1 MEQISKANSLHLFL
15 QIKAGL
21 SNLGISSQITQ
32 GYIFLPVPLQQCWAA
47 FLPVL
52 AGRRPLKSQNTKT
65 QKYQPRPVAASTSA
79 LASAAYLLPG
89 GSGNDEADE
98 IDADRRIPSPPPSD
112 LKLPPDELEL
122 ELKLDADPKP
132 APFLL
137 PFLRRIG
144 RAKHP
149 NAAVSGSGFAAGRGS
164 ASMKAVGGARR

>member
-1 MEQISKANSLHLFL
+1 MKQISKSKQSPDIFDKSWDLKSRHL
-15 QIKAGL
+15 
-21 SNLGISSQITQ
+21 ITQ
-32 GYIFLPVPLQQCWAA
+32 SYIFLLYFFNNAGQRSCRPVAVQ
-47 FLPVL
+47 
-52 AGRRPLKSQNTKT
+52 SEHNS

-79 LASAAYLLPG
+79 LAWAAYLLPG

-122 ELKLDADPKP
+122 ELKLDADPRP

-137 PFLRRIG
+137 PFLRSIG

-149 NAAVSGSGFAAGRGS
+149 NAAVSGSGAALPYSFAAGRGA